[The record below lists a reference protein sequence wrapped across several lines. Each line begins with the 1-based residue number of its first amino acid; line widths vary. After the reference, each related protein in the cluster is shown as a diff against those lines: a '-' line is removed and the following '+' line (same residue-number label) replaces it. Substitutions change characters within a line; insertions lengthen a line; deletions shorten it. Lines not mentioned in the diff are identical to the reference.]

1 MGKFATIK
9 AGAITTTGSLVS
21 IAPGVPFVLGGP
33 SVGPNDAVTKNEL
46 DSLQATV
53 NTMLDGS
60 IDAYNS
66 FKELKTFVDD
76 CKEAGVTS
84 LTEAVA
90 TEASDRS
97 DADAAEASA
106 REAAIDAE
114 ASAREAGDAAEALA
128 RSDADAAEALARSAG
143 DAAEASARSAGDAAE
158 ALARSNADNML
169 KENIFKHIIVPLST
183 AVVPDESS
191 PMVMPKATLNICSM
205 DGWYFRNHGPT
216 SASRKINWYLQSPL
230 NSNGVATYQSL
241 LEVGILVKLLSR
253 QSLPF
258 LTIYTKLKASGNSAS
273 WYNAKHT
280 YICDN
285 SVLTDVPVNERNF
298 LLAVGVNKTSV
309 GQFSGFRKVELNKDE
324 YSSRGSI
331 LPDDE
336 ILAMSIGSD
345 SSAAAGNVDF
355 VLHSLIC
362 LSTNGN
368 YSHLFSNND
377 VLQHFLL
384 NKMDDVYASLEQTL
398 PSSEI
403 AW

>member
-90 TEASDRS
+90 TEASD
-97 DADAAEASA
+97 
-106 REAAIDAE
+106 
-114 ASAREAGDAAEALA
+114 